1 MTMGTEYA
9 TPRIGWLDRIAMRI
23 LAKRGVDRR
32 VYWKWSIQ
40 KRIEMALPS
49 YKGIFAG
56 TPFDKAWWDAWCAE
70 RERRGIIPRWE
81 DLATWLSWTFQK

>member
-1 MTMGTEYA
+1 MGVEYP
-9 TPRIGWLDRIAMRI
+9 TPRIGWLDRIACRI
-23 LAKRGVDRR
+23 LTARGVTLK
-32 VYWKWSIQ
+32 VFCKWSHQ

-56 TPFDKAWWDAWCAE
+56 TPFDKDWWDAWCEE

-81 DLATWLSWTFQK
+81 DLASWFSWTFQK

>member
-1 MTMGTEYA
+1 MGVEYP

-23 LAKRGVDRR
+23 LEERGVDHR

-40 KRIEMALPS
+40 KRIEMALPN

-56 TPFDKAWWDAWCAE
+56 TMFDKEWWDAWCE
-70 RERRGIIPRWE
+70 LRERRGIIPRFDE
-81 DLATWLSWTFQK
+81 LHI